1 MKKILLVVAVLSCI
15 EAVAQG
21 TVWFKNN
28 VPGVFSA
35 PVWLD
40 GVTRLAGYPFCA
52 QLYASV
58 DGSFTPIGMPT
69 LFLANGFVSGGV
81 VVVPANA
88 IVGGVATLR
97 MKAFELTPICEGL
110 PEDCPK
116 GRYAFSESFT
126 VNPTMP
132 SDPPGLPAHL
142 SNLRSFSLVPEPSTS
157 ALALVGAAV
166 LLLRRL
172 LVTDY

>member
-1 MKKILLVVAVLSCI
+1 MKKLLLVTAVIGCV
-15 EAVAQG
+15 EAMAQG

-52 QLYASV
+52 QLYAGV
-58 DGSFTPIGMPT
+58 DGSFTPIGVPT

-97 MKAFELTPICEGL
+97 MKAFELAPLCDGFPYEA
-110 PEDCPK
+110 CPK

-132 SDPPGLPAHL
+132 SEPPGLPAFL
-142 SNLRSFSLVPEPSTS
+142 TNLKSFSLIIPEPSTI
-157 ALALVGAAV
+157 ALGLVGAAV
-166 LLLRRL
+166 LLLRRK
-172 LVTDY
+172 